1 MPLMKID
8 IMRGRSKEEIKELL
22 DISYEVMLETLGVPE
37 NDRYQIVTQHD
48 ENEMIILDTGLG
60 FSRTH
65 EVVVFSL
72 VSRPRTVAQKERF
85 YKKLAMRLNE
95 KMGVNP
101 SDVMVNFSINQDEDW
116 SFGQGEAQFL
126 TGKLY

>member
-8 IMRGRSKEEIKELL
+8 MLRGRSKEEIKEIL

-60 FSRTH
+60 FSRTNK
-65 EVVVFSL
+65 VVVFSL
-72 VSRPRTVAQKERF
+72 VSRPRTSAQKEHF
-85 YKKLAMRLNE
+85 YRELAMRLNE
-95 KMGVNP
+95 KIGLNP

-126 TGKLY
+126 TGKLN

>member
-8 IMRGRSKEEIKELL
+8 IMRGRSKEELKELL

-48 ENEMIILDTGLG
+48 EHEMIILDTGLG
-60 FSRTH
+60 FSRTR

-85 YKKLAMRLNE
+85 YKELAMRLNE
-95 KMGVNP
+95 KIGLNP

-126 TGKLY
+126 TGKLN